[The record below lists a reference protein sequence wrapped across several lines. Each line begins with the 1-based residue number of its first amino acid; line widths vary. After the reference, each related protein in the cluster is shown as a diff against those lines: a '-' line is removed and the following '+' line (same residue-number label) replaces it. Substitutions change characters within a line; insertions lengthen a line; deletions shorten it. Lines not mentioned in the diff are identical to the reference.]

1 MKLPSDIRFI
11 PLKYDGRCPSCS
23 KPIKAGQKAHW
34 SPSSKKVWCEDCVR
48 TDNNSRVPS
57 RSETGDSR
65 YVDNTT
71 SFVGVQRSET
81 VHVDN
86 QQAKWRQLCR
96 YAQRC
101 IEAEAAKSLV
111 PYVKG
116 NSHWFVHHGQ
126 EKLVVGHSDAIP
138 APESLADYLSRSY
151 RRDGQS
157 IIYGWPTVVITDRDH
172 SSKVTPLFAVHIEP
186 ERDNGEKW
194 ALHATVEPEY
204 NLAITASN
212 IFDPSVAEDIYEL
225 LSDGLPFGDAGAFVS
240 LACRTSGLLGL
251 NIISRLDPISLDT
264 SVSRRQGVYNTAVS
278 VLVETSSEYQATLR
292 EELRQLQTRKDWTT
306 TAAAHLLSNEPTSNL
321 KNRVPSGPLAAPL
334 VCNQSQETTLELL
347 RQKPLTIVTGPPGTG
362 KTQLVVNAVTNA
374 WLDNESV
381 LVTSTN
387 NAAVDV
393 AVDRAERDVCSGL
406 LVRTGN
412 REMREQ
418 IPDRVTVASSRSAS
432 HSSDQ
437 STVRAELKRISD
449 QRAKLLTQLTHLD
462 KVNKELLRVAEERE
476 ELEQNFKSATRSI
489 WGREN
494 PPKLS
499 ISSNEIERRAGR
511 LIRAWLFRRFR
522 IRRLYK
528 RVGCNETTPLDD
540 LVRWAEKDQRMT
552 RLVNQMK
559 VGLEKCKQL
568 ESAVGD
574 PAASIRDADNKWNAA
589 SLSAIQADVAARI
602 RSGTDRLAAFGTKP
616 ANVDQFKKAIANS
629 FPYLRGWACTALSAH
644 TNFKLESGLFDLV
657 IVDEAS
663 QCSLAAVL
671 PIAYRAKRLV
681 LVGDPNQLSPII
693 PLSDGHLQE
702 IATQSGFDNSELR
715 ERGVHHKDGSAYHA
729 FEFAAN
735 PLKPALL
742 NEHFRCHPYIARW
755 FNTAFYNDELTILT
769 DVSNSDGR
777 YRAISWIDVE
787 GVAERPKDGS
797 WVNKSEAEQ
806 TVKRILDVLGAGYKN
821 VGVVTPFV
829 AQANLITKIAQKRLS
844 RDTLDEIDFVCGTAH
859 RLQGDERDVVV
870 ISSVLSPGMSKS
882 GIRWIEK
889 ERNLLNVAVSR
900 AKQALVVI
908 GHPSIGELGSP
919 TLSSLRIYL
928 REIVAEKEDD
938 VEFIGNFRT
947 DSRSEELL
955 LAAMQLQN
963 LSPYAKLNVEG
974 YELDFALLENGIKL
988 NIEVDGDQ
996 HLDVRGQQRRQ
1007 DVTRDRVLSNLG
1019 WTVLRISAWK
1029 CYEEIDS
1036 VIDEIRNE
1044 RDLLVQ
1050 DSSLAIPSTT
1060 PDRTGP
1066 A

>member
-1 MKLPSDIRFI
+1 MKLPSDVRFI
-11 PLKYDGRCPSCS
+11 PLKFDGRCPSCL
-23 KPIKAGQKAHW
+23 KAIKAGQKAHW

-48 TDNNSRVPS
+48 AGNNSRVSSLRETSAS
-57 RSETGDSR
+57 RHVG
-65 YVDNTT
+65 NTT
-71 SFVGVQRSET
+71 SFAGEQRSET
-81 VHVDN
+81 ALVDS

-96 YAQRC
+96 YAQQC
-101 IEAEAAKSLV
+101 IEAEATKSLV
-111 PYVKG
+111 PYVKQ
-116 NSHWFVHHGQ
+116 NSHWFVHRGQ

-138 APESLADYLSRSY
+138 VPESLADCLSRSN

-172 SSKVTPLFAVHIEP
+172 SSKVAPLFVVHIEP
-186 ERDNGEKW
+186 ERDDEKRW
-194 ALHATVEPEY
+194 KLHATGEPEY

-212 IFDPSVAEDIYEL
+212 IVDPSIAEDIHEL
-225 LSDGLPFGDAGAFVS
+225 LSDGLPFGDADAFVS
-240 LACRTSGLLGL
+240 VACRTSGLLGL
-251 NIISRLDPISLDT
+251 DIISRLDPISLDT
-264 SVSRRQGVYNTAVS
+264 KVSRRQGVYNAAIS

-292 EELRQLQTRKDWTT
+292 EELRQLQTRKDWTK
-306 TAAAHLLSNEPTSNL
+306 TAAVQLLSNKATSYLN
-321 KNRVPSGPLAAPL
+321 NRAPSGPLAAPL
-334 VCNQSQETTLELL
+334 GCNKSQEATLELL
-347 RQKPLTIVTGPPGTG
+347 RKNPLTVVTGPPGTG

-393 AVDRAERDVCSGL
+393 AVDRSERDVCSGL

-418 IPDRVTVASSRSAS
+418 IPDRITVASSRARS
-432 HSSDQ
+432 HSSNQ
-437 STVRAELKRISD
+437 SKGRAKLKRVVD
-449 QRAKLLTQLTHLD
+449 MRANLLTQLTRLD
-462 KVNKELLRVAEERE
+462 EVNEDLLRVAEEKE
-476 ELEQNFKSATRSI
+476 EIEKQIKIATWSI
-489 WGREN
+489 WGRADS
-494 PPKLS
+494 PKLS

-511 LIRAWLFRRFR
+511 LMRAWLFRRFR
-522 IRRLYK
+522 IRRLYR
-528 RVGCNETTPLDD
+528 RVGCIETTPLDD
-540 LVRWAEKDQRMT
+540 LVRWAAKDQRMIW
-552 RLVNQMK
+552 LANQMK
-559 VGLEKCKQL
+559 VGLDIYKQL
-568 ESAVGD
+568 EFAIGD
-574 PAASIRDADNKWNAA
+574 PAASIRDADKNWNAA

-602 RSGTDRLAAFGTKP
+602 RSGADRLATFGTMP

-671 PIAYRAKRLV
+671 PLAYRAKRIA

-693 PLSDGHLQE
+693 SLSDGHLQD
-702 IATQSGFDNSELR
+702 IATQSGFNNSELR
-715 ERGVHHKDGSAYHA
+715 ECGIHHKDGSAYHA
-729 FEFAAN
+729 FEFVAD

-755 FNTAFYNDELTILT
+755 FNTAFYNNELTILT

-797 WVNKSEAEQ
+797 WVNKNEAEQ
-806 TVKRILDVLGAGYKN
+806 TVKSILDVLRAGYKN

-829 AQANLITKIAQKRLS
+829 AQAQFITKIAQKHLPQ
-844 RDTLDEIDFVCGTAH
+844 DTLDEIGFICGTAH
-859 RLQGDERDVVV
+859 RLQGDERDVVI
-870 ISSVLSPGMSKS
+870 ISSVLSPGMSKA
-882 GIRWIEK
+882 GTRWVEK

-900 AKQALVVI
+900 AKQSLIVI
-908 GHPSIGELGSP
+908 GHPDIDKLGSP
-919 TLSSLRIYL
+919 TLSSLRTYL
-928 REIVAEKEDD
+928 HEIVAEKEDD
-938 VEFIGNFRT
+938 IAFVANFRT

-955 LAAMQLQN
+955 LAAMQLQG

-988 NIEVDGDQ
+988 NVEVDGDH
-996 HLDVRGQQRRQ
+996 HLDVRGRQRRQ

-1019 WTVLRISAWK
+1019 WKVMRISAWR

-1044 RDLLVQ
+1044 RDLLVH
-1050 DSSLAIPSTT
+1050 
-1060 PDRTGP
+1060 
-1066 A
+1066 